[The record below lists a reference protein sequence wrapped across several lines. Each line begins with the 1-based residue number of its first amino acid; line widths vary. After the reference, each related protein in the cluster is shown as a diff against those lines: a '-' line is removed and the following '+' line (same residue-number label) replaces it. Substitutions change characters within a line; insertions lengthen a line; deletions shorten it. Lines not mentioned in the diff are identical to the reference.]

1 MIEFNAYVRNPP
13 APRILVNNIGGVYR
27 LDGGIIQVTFAW
39 QFRDPNFNTVEQG
52 SLIWPKANWHLRVH
66 AALGAGRNHP
76 RKRSAAHP
84 AAQAALSELRRHCG
98 GSAAWNKCPYAVVR
112 YV

>member
-52 SLIWPKANWHLRVH
+52 SLIWPKANWHLRGH
-66 AALGAGRNHP
+66 AALGAGRNRP
-76 RKRSAAHP
+76 RNVLRGQP
-84 AAQAALSELRRHCG
+84 AAQAALSEPALLRRLCG
-98 GSAAWNKCPYAVVR
+98 DGAAVE
-112 YV
+112 